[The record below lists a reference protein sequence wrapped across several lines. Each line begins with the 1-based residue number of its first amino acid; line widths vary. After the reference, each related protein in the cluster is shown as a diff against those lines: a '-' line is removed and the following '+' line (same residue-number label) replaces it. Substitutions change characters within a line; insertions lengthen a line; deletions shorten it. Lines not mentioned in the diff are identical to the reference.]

1 MAKSTTTPFTQNIRT
16 VVATINT
23 ATGSIQSDAGLSP
36 NNTILFLSG
45 LSEGSIVKSISISS
59 TDTSARVVSFYISK
73 DFGANKHL
81 LFSISIPITSG
92 FTASGSTLN
101 IVPLT
106 TSNLLFQSLVD
117 QVGDQVLTLSPNTEI
132 YIGVTSTVTASKN
145 IYLIAQLEDF

>member
-1 MAKSTTTPFTQNIRT
+1 M
-16 VVATINT
+16 
-23 ATGSIQSDAGLSP
+23 
-36 NNTILFLSG
+36 
-45 LSEGSIVKSISISS
+45 
-59 TDTSARVVSFYISK
+59 SK